1 MAIARQKNA
10 RKIVLDARISAVS
23 FYQQLGF
30 QKILG
35 TEHPSAITGVP
46 HIYME
51 LKL

>member
-1 MAIARQKNA
+1 MISQQKNA
-10 RKIVLDARISAVS
+10 QKIVLDARICAVN

-35 TEHPSAITGVP
+35 TKHPSATTGVP
-46 HIYME
+46 HIYMQ

>member
-1 MAIARQKNA
+1 MTISQQKNA
-10 RKIVLDARISAVS
+10 QKIVLDARISAVN

-35 TEHPSAITGVP
+35 TEHPSATTGVP